1 MRSGDLRHRIT
12 VQVKSLVTDN
22 IGGWSETWSTF
33 ATVSAAIW
41 PVSAKERIS
50 GQQLAGEVTHR
61 VRIRYLAGV
70 IPSMRISFSGRTLQ
84 IISVINMEE
93 RGIQLDLLCSEVV

>member
-22 IGGWSETWSTF
+22 MGGWTETWATF

-41 PVSAKERIS
+41 PVSAKEQIT
-50 GQQLAGEVTHR
+50 GAKLEGEVTHR
-61 VRIRYLAGV
+61 IRIRYLSGLL
-70 IPSMRISFSGRTLQ
+70 PSHRVLFGTRYLNIVS
-84 IISVINMEE
+84 IVNVEE
-93 RGIQLDLLCSEVV
+93 RKIQMDLLCTEVI